1 MNLLQKHVNAN
12 TWRYLEFGKK
22 TQRGLNLL
30 SGKNGLT
37 KSVGDIAIGVI
48 KTAIKNDWQSINQT
62 YGWLEVCENH
72 IVNVWQQFIIRS
84 DVTLILTSTFRSDCS
99 RIKSQIITALE
110 QFKLIS
116 NVKKKTVWVMDTFSD
131 RLSNLIKTLWYH
143 RFFYRHRNYQSVF
156 LWH

>member
-99 RIKSQIITALE
+99 RIKKSNNYCSWTIQIDFE
-110 QFKLIS
+110 CGEK
-116 NVKKKTVWVMDTFSD
+116 N
-131 RLSNLIKTLWYH
+131 RLSDGY
-143 RFFYRHRNYQSVF
+143 FFRSTIEFN
-156 LWH
+156 